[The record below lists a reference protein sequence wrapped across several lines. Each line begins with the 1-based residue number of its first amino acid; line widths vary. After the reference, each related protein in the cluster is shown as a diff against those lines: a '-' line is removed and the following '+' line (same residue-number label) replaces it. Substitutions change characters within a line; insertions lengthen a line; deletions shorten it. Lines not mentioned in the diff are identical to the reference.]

1 MEDNKVVKLNTLP
14 LFAEKQRVTKGGQ
27 FEARSGAYFG
37 GSYSRRGVAGWQP
50 PQGDADTD
58 TLTDRQSVV
67 NRSRD
72 LIRNEPI
79 AAGAI
84 NTNTLHVV
92 GAGLTMQ
99 SRLNRHIL
107 KLNEKEAARKQNL
120 IESEWKLF
128 ANNLDCSYDRRG
140 TFNDTINLVFRGAL
154 ESGDIFSLLPFELR
168 NTSPYG
174 LKIQLIESDRVCNRG
189 NSGNTRDLAGG
200 VHFNQKGQ
208 PVAYD
213 VRTTNPGSDKSFE
226 SVWRTV
232 QAFSPTGRRRILHVY
247 EQLRPDQTRGMP
259 YLAPIIEMLKQLS
272 KYTNAEIAAAVVNSY
287 FTVFLRSST
296 GETKLSPFA
305 MEGETNARSTDQD
318 YKLGMGAFITL
329 AEDESV
335 EFADPKRPNNNFDG
349 FMQAMLRQIGAALSI
364 PYELLNYQFSSSYS
378 ASRSAMLLAW
388 KMFKTRRTWLESH
401 YCNLIYEA
409 WFEEA
414 VLIGRVSAPGFM
426 DDFAIRAAYLQNK
439 WVGPSP
445 GQIDPTKETTA
456 ALDRIGGRLSTI
468 AEESA
473 SIGGDFEQN
482 IEQVA
487 YEENTMD
494 SLNVKH
500 IGLGARG
507 STGALIA
514 NAEISAQSSNN
525 EDNSSNEDD
534 NDDED
539 ETNKST
545 GDK

>member
-1 MEDNKVVKLNTLP
+1 MDKEKIVKFNSLP
-14 LFAEKQRVTKGGQ
+14 PFAQKQRVTKGGK
-27 FEARSGAYFG
+27 FSARSGTYFG
-37 GSYSRRGVAGWQP
+37 GSSTRRGTVGWRP
-50 PQGDADTD
+50 PQSDADGD
-58 TLTDRQSVV
+58 TLTDRQAIV

-72 LIRNEPI
+72 LIRNAPI
-79 AAGAI
+79 ATGAI
-84 NTNTLHVV
+84 NTNALHVV
-92 GAGLTMQ
+92 GSGLTMQ
-99 SRLNRHIL
+99 SRLNRHVL
-107 KLNEKEAARKQNL
+107 KLNEKEAAQKQNL
-120 IESEWKLF
+120 IESEWKLWS
-128 ANNLDCSYDRRG
+128 NNLDCSYNRKG
-140 TFNDTINLVFRGAL
+140 TFNDNVNLVLRGAL
-154 ESGDIFSLLPFELR
+154 ESGDIFALLPYEMR

-189 NSGNTRDLAGG
+189 DITNTKNLAGG
-200 VHFNQKGQ
+200 VHTSNKGQ
-208 PVAYD
+208 PVSYD
-213 VRTTNPGSDKSFE
+213 IRTTNPGTEKSHE
-226 SVWRTV
+226 RDWKTV
-232 QAFSPTGRRRILHVY
+232 QAFSPTGRRRILHIY

-259 YLAPIIEMLKQLS
+259 YLAPIIEIVKQLS

-287 FTVFLRSST
+287 FTVFLKSPDGDT
-296 GETKLSPFA
+296 ELSPYA
-305 MEGETNARSTDQD
+305 MTEETNAATDDQD

-329 AEDESV
+329 SNEESV

-349 FMQAMLRQIGAALSI
+349 FMQSMLRQIGAALSI

-388 KMFKTRRTWLESH
+388 KMFKARRTWLETH
-401 YCNLIYEA
+401 FCNLVYAA

-414 VLIGRVSAPGFM
+414 VLSGRVPAPGFM
-426 DDFAIRAAYLQNK
+426 DDFAIRAAYLENK

-473 SIGGDFEQN
+473 AIGGDFDRN
-482 IEQVA
+482 IEQTA

-494 SLNVKH
+494 ALNVKY

-514 NAEISAQSSNN
+514 NAEATQKANTSETPEES
-525 EDNSSNEDD
+525 DD

-539 ETNKST
+539 PDNSSK